1 MIDAWL
7 NLPLP
12 LMFAAIAGFYSANAV
27 FLFWLCFG
35 HATRHWMLTFNGAV
49 AELFSAIMVIF
60 GILIGFVASDVW
72 DRDNRAA
79 AAVEREGAA
88 LSTLNEL
95 ASASGLPT
103 EGIRQAIRVYISAVT
118 EKEWPSMADSGFAA
132 PEAQGALGGLLKTVT
147 AVAQHTVRDPNAKL
161 DNLLLDTALKVQNAR
176 AERLVLSAYSS
187 ESVKWACVLIL
198 ALTGQI
204 TIAML
209 HLDRPRPHLAA
220 MLIFTVS
227 IVLIMA
233 LIAANEGPFQPPIYI
248 SSDPIARVLKM
259 IPQEGAS
266 SPSGPSANL
275 TGTLEKTP

>member
-7 NLPLP
+7 ALPLP
-12 LMFAAIAGFYSANAV
+12 LMFLTIAGFYSANAV
-27 FLFWLCFG
+27 FLFWLCYG
-35 HATRHWMLTFNGAV
+35 RLTRRWMLSFNGAV

-72 DRDNRAA
+72 DRDRSAS

-95 ASASGLPT
+95 ASAGALQPDS
-103 EGIRQAIRVYISAVT
+103 IRQAIRVYVAAVT
-118 EKEWPSMADSGFAA
+118 EKEWPSMANGGNAA
-132 PEAQGALGGLLKTVT
+132 REAQEALGALLKTV
-147 AVAQHTVRDPNAKL
+147 AAAAQHTAKDPYAKL

-176 AERLVLSAYSS
+176 ADRLVLGAVSS
-187 ESVKWACVLIL
+187 ESIKWACVLIL

-220 MLIFTVS
+220 MFIFTSS
-227 IVLIMA
+227 IVLIMG
-233 LIAANEGPFQPPIYI
+233 LIAANEGPFQPPIYV
-248 SSDPIARVLKM
+248 SSEPIARVLKM
-259 IPQEGAS
+259 FPQAATPPTEAAGSTLAS
-266 SPSGPSANL
+266 PQKSP
-275 TGTLEKTP
+275 

>member
-1 MIDAWL
+1 MIDGWL
-7 NLPLP
+7 ALPLP
-12 LMFAAIAGFYSANAV
+12 LMFLSVAGFYSAVAV
-27 FLFWLCFG
+27 FLFWLCFSRL
-35 HATRHWMLTFNGAV
+35 TRQWMLSFNGAV

-72 DRDNRAA
+72 DRDRRASD
-79 AAVEREGAA
+79 AVEREGAN

-95 ASASGLPT
+95 ASAGALQT

-118 EKEWPSMADSGFAA
+118 EKEWPSMSNDGSAA
-132 PEAQGALGGLLKTVT
+132 PEAQEALGGLLRTVT
-147 AVAQHTVRDPNAKL
+147 SAAQHTARDPYAKL
-161 DNLLLDTALKVQNAR
+161 DSLLLDTALKVQNAR
-176 AERLVLSAYSS
+176 AERLVLSAFTS

-220 MLIFTVS
+220 MLIFTSS

-233 LIAANEGPFQPPIYI
+233 LIAANEGPFQPPLYI
-248 SSDPIARVLKM
+248 SSDPITRVLKTM
-259 IPQEGAS
+259 PPTGAS
-266 SPSGPSANL
+266 SPEASANSKAPP
-275 TGTLEKTP
+275 EKTP